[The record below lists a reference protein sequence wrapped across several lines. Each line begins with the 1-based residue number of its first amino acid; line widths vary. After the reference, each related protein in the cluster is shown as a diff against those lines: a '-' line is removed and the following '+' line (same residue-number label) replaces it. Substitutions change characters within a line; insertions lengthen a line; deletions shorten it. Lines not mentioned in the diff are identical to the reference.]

1 MRISDWSSDVCS
13 SDLGEASVRVGEQE
27 VARLV
32 AGRFVGEIGFLALR
46 PATATAIATAADEQ
60 QACRCLAWKAAKL
73 RHRLARDPAMKSDVC
88 RSRRRPRGKDCGP
101 ECESHAT
108 ICRRIDRKSVG
119 TGKSVSVLVNPGGRR
134 ILKKQTT

>member
-73 RHRLARDPAMKSDVC
+73 RHRLARDPAMKSVMYAALGADLAAKIADPNVKVT
-88 RSRRRPRGKDCGP
+88 RQFAVAP
-101 ECESHAT
+101 T
-108 ICRRIDRKSVG
+108 ISVHVADQLP
-119 TGKSVSVLVNPGGRR
+119 KVVEVPGGRR
-134 ILKKQTT
+134 RDIH

>member
-32 AGRFVGEIGFLALR
+32 AGRFVGEIGVLALR

-73 RHRLARDPAMKSDVC
+73 RHRLARDPAMKSVMYAALGADLAAKIADQNVKVT
-88 RSRRRPRGKDCGP
+88 RPFAVA
-101 ECESHAT
+101 ST
-108 ICRRIDRKSVG
+108 
-119 TGKSVSVLVNPGGRR
+119 VS
-134 ILKKQTT
+134 